1 MIQYPLLGAVTRT
14 WTVSEVNRY
23 LRETIEG
30 DYRLQDLW
38 VAGEVSNLSR
48 PASGHLYFTIK
59 DSTGTLGCVMWKP
72 NVLRQW
78 PLPENGQAV
87 EVHGKLS
94 VYEAGG
100 RYQLY
105 ADEIHAVGAGTLY
118 QDFEALKRRL
128 EGEGLFDPARKRSLP
143 SWPRRI
149 GLVTSPAGAALRDIL
164 KTLRRRFPLAEVVLS
179 PTPVQGEEAPARIV
193 AALQA
198 LNHVSHPEVILLARG
213 GGSLEDLWAF
223 NDERVARA
231 IAASKAPVVTGV
243 GHETDF
249 TIADFVADLRAPTPT
264 AAAVLA
270 TPDLAEVRSRF
281 SSLLAALAE
290 SLAALVRES
299 RWGLAAQVARLRG
312 LSPAARLLSFRQRVD
327 ELGLR
332 TAAEIKHS
340 LRLRRE
346 RLNGLVQRM
355 QGVSPAG
362 VLARGYALVTE
373 AKTGRVVRSAAQVGP
388 GDRVEVRVSDGAF
401 GAEVTETS
409 NVKRDA

>member
-1 MIQYPLLGAVTRT
+1 MIQYPLFGAATRI

-59 DSTGTLGCVMWKP
+59 DSTGALGCVMWKP
-72 NVLRQW
+72 NVQRQW

-105 ADEIHAVGAGTLY
+105 ADEIHPVGAGTLY
-118 QDFEALKRRL
+118 QEFEALKRRL
-128 EGEGLFDPARKRSLP
+128 EEEGLFDPAQKRPLP
-143 SWPRRI
+143 AWPSRI
-149 GLVTSPAGAALRDIL
+149 GLVTSPSGAALRDIL
-164 KTLRRRFPLAEVVLS
+164 RTLRRRFSLAEAVLC
-179 PTPVQGEEAPARIV
+179 PTPVQGEEAPPRIV

-198 LNHVSHPEVILLARG
+198 LNRVSHPDVILLARG

-231 IAASKAPVVTGV
+231 IAASEAPVITGV

-270 TPDLAEVRSRF
+270 TPDLVEVKERLASALARLAEGLSNRLQVGRWAMRA
-281 SSLLAALAE
+281 LLA
-290 SLAALVRES
+290 
-299 RWGLAAQVARLRG
+299 QLRG
-312 LSPAARLLSFRQRVD
+312 LSPARQLLSARQRVD
-327 ELGLR
+327 ELSLR
-332 TAAEIKHS
+332 AGSQMAHG

-346 RLNGLVQRM
+346 RLKGLAQAL

-362 VLARGYALVTE
+362 VLARGFALVTE
-373 AKTGRVVRSAAQVGP
+373 ARTGAVVRSVQQVRP
-388 GDRVEVRVSDGAF
+388 GDLVDVRVSDGAF
-401 GAEVTETS
+401 GAEVTEKP
-409 NVKRDA
+409 NVMRDA